1 MFVEPKL
8 SNIMCINNNETNVP
22 ETYTQEF
29 YSNYK
34 SINNLSDWMEN
45 PIELNNYDNLNFT
58 NNEYYNQNYQEISN
72 VPSTRYKI

>member
-29 YSNYK
+29 YSNYN

-45 PIELNNYDNLNFT
+45 SIELNNYDNLNFK